1 MSRVFQSFTT
11 QLSEQI
17 NHTNVKTE
25 RGKSRLARDAS
36 YFTRRLK
43 SLHHVDPPSNS
54 VMESVDTIIITASSP
69 PTKELTPS
77 DSNPSTP

>member
-17 NHTNVKTE
+17 SHTDIKTE
-25 RGKSRLARDAS
+25 RGKTRLARDAS

-54 VMESVDTIIITASSP
+54 VVESVDTIIVSAPS
-69 PTKELTPS
+69 PTKEPTPN
-77 DSNPSTP
+77 DSNPSPP